1 MGFAPPARTGAAPR
15 VRLELPDAPPT
26 TLIEDDPWPAI
37 EDAARRLFAFA
48 ASIDAQA
55 ARKLFA
61 ETARGRAGH
70 PKKAR
75 SPERD
80 RWLLEIHDLAAGEIA
95 AGGND
100 RPGLPTNPASLPADM
115 ARRIAKDPELSRD
128 YGGSAA
134 ITAGAVEKHLRRLL
148 RERAE
153 QRARACSAA
162 EASRRAEAAWRKA
175 MGFPGDAQPTTILTE
190 TWPAQGQK

>member
-115 ARRIAKDPELSRD
+115 ARRIAKDPALSRA
-128 YGGSAA
+128 YGGN
-134 ITAGAVEKHLRRLL
+134 ITAGAVERHARRLIN
-148 RERAE
+148 
-153 QRARACSAA
+153 ARAAQREQTRSAA